1 MASSLVKAIV
11 FIGSLILGIGI
22 TMFYDSIMPGTDL
35 NILILMA
42 IGMTLASFVSL
53 YFMTKGSGG

>member
-1 MASSLVKAIV
+1 MASSLIKAIV
-11 FIGSLILGIGI
+11 FIGSLALGIGV

-35 NILILMA
+35 TMLILMA

>member
-1 MASSLVKAIV
+1 MASSLVKVIV
-11 FIGSLILGIGI
+11 FIGSLLLGIGI

-35 NILILMA
+35 TILILMA

>member
-1 MASSLVKAIV
+1 MASSLIKVIV
-11 FIGSLILGIGI
+11 FIGSLALGIGV
-22 TMFYDSIMPGTDL
+22 TLFYDSIMPGTDL

-42 IGMTLASFVSL
+42 IVMTLASFVSL

>member
-1 MASSLVKAIV
+1 MVSSLIKAIV

-22 TMFYDSIMPGTDL
+22 TFFYDSIMPGTDL

-42 IGMTLASFVSL
+42 IGMTFASFVSL